1 MRIPVLLALGASAG
15 GWIATILLAT
25 APHTKVTFALLPVT
39 ILIGFG
45 AFLTARRLEREP
57 RA

>member
-1 MRIPVLLALGASAG
+1 MRLPVVLALAASAG
-15 GWIATILLAT
+15 GWIATILVAT
-25 APHTKVTFALLPVT
+25 APHTRMTPVLLPIT

-45 AFLTARRLEREP
+45 AFLTARRLERQP